1 MLAHDTPEIRL
12 SPTPSPQ
19 YSITIA
25 GGLVKAVIG
34 HSGSDTDIPAFL
46 RVLARAC
53 AENGMR
59 KLLLVVV
66 GRGIREYAMDSD
78 ALYDG
83 AVAMFQA
90 GLPRRA
96 KLAVVAE
103 EVNTRRVY
111 HALAIAA
118 AHLGDRHD
126 VECSVFA
133 DEASA
138 ATWLSQEL
146 PPGQPATDDRATG

>member
-1 MLAHDTPEIRL
+1 L
-12 SPTPSPQ
+12 PTNPIPQ
-19 YSITIA
+19 YTIAIA
-25 GGLVKAVIG
+25 GGLARAVIG

-46 RVLARAC
+46 RVLARSC
-53 AENGMR
+53 AENGIR

-83 AVAMFQA
+83 VVVMFQA

-103 EVNTRRVY
+103 ELNTRRVY
-111 HALAIAA
+111 QTLAMAA
-118 AHLGDRHD
+118 AHLGVRHD

-133 DEASA
+133 DEMGA
-138 ATWLSQEL
+138 AAWLRQEL
-146 PPGQPATDDRATG
+146 PPGNRATDERATS